1 MFDQLVKSTQEFLK
15 ERISSPLLISFA
27 IAWCASNWDLL
38 YVLLFED
45 KTIGLIDRIIYAR
58 INHGSINFNI
68 FEPFLFSISFTVI
81 YPFVSLL
88 IVALWS
94 WVDNRKKKII
104 NQIYNKRELTLEE
117 SLVLRENIER
127 LKEDYGKS
135 LTKKDREIQD
145 YKDEVNRLK
154 ESLNNSESSYVN
166 NTDEIRL
173 RFEITDL
180 AKRLLKKFPNN
191 KKEIDTIFNMVSGAD
206 TLSGLSSV
214 EAEILT
220 FLTVNGIVELL
231 DHTKLIYKY
240 SELGKKVV
248 SVIVDDEIDLT

>member
-1 MFDQLVKSTQEFLK
+1 
-15 ERISSPLLISFA
+15 
-27 IAWCASNWDLL
+27 
-38 YVLLFED
+38 
-45 KTIGLIDRIIYAR
+45 
-58 INHGSINFNI
+58 
-68 FEPFLFSISFTVI
+68 I
-81 YPFVSLL
+81 YPFVSLST
-88 IVALWS
+88 VALWS

-191 KKEIDTIFNMVSGAD
+191 KKEIDTIFNMVSGAN